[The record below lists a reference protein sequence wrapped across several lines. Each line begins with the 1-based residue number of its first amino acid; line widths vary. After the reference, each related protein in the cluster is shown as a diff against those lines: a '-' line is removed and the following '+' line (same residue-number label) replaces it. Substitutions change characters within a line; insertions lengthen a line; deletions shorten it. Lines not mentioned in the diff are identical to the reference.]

1 MITDAKMMD
10 GWLETEAE
18 TRFSDFTQGG
28 VLHFSKDLMYFEKA
42 RFAVAEISGIREAL
56 EKLLPDARIA
66 FVVIRVRLTRN
77 SRVCLEPGR
86 YDRRLT
92 IRTMLKP
99 SALCRLSFLQ
109 QLTDAENGELLTDGQ
124 VDVAILVNGEV
135 MRRFPPEI
143 RDCLEAYYRKAGVN
157 TGKR

>member
-1 MITDAKMMD
+1 MID

-28 VLHFSKDLMYFEKA
+28 ALHFSKNLMYFEKA

-56 EKLLPDARIA
+56 EKLLPGAQIA
-66 FVVIRVRLTRN
+66 FVVIRVRLNMN
-77 SRVCLEPGR
+77 SRVCLERGR
-86 YDRRLT
+86 SDRRFT
-92 IRTMLKP
+92 VRTMLKP

-124 VDVAILVNGEV
+124 VDVAILVDGEV

-143 RDCLEAYYRKAGVN
+143 RDCLETYYQKAEVD